1 MNWPEILSRLL
12 PSQLVRNPQPAQAR
26 KDHIAREIVAR
37 NAEGSVRL
45 GMGHYRT
52 AEQIEADF
60 RSVCKASF

>member
-1 MNWPEILSRLL
+1 MSWPEILRRFL
-12 PSQLVRNPQPAQAR
+12 PSQLIRNPQPAQAR
-26 KDHIAREIVAR
+26 KDHIAREVVAR

-52 AEQIEADF
+52 AKQIDADF